1 MLLTMTILAVEAG
14 EQAEDSGINLL
25 PDTAELIWGLVAFL
39 LLFAVLSKLALPK
52 MNAMLEERAALI
64 QGRIEEAEATQQD
77 AERLRRQY
85 SDQLA
90 EARNEAGRIIE
101 EARGQAERLRADIVA
116 KAEEE
121 AGQIVQRSREDIA
134 AERARLVQSLRG
146 QVATL
151 SVDLA
156 GRIVQRELDEDAH
169 RDLVDQ
175 YINDLSG
182 MN

>member
-1 MLLTMTILAVEAG
+1 MLLSMQILAVEEAG
-14 EQAEDSGINLL
+14 EGGGLNLL

-39 LLFAVLSKLALPK
+39 LLFAVLRKFAFPKL
-52 MNAMLEERAALI
+52 NATLDERASLI
-64 QGRIEEAEATQQD
+64 QGRIDQAGQAEEQ

-85 SDQLA
+85 EEQLA
-90 EARNEAGRIIE
+90 QAREEAGRIID

-121 AGQIVQRSREDIA
+121 AAGIVQRSREEIE
-134 AERARLVQSLRG
+134 AERGRLVQSLRG
-146 QVATL
+146 QFAAL
-151 SVDLA
+151 SVELA
-156 GRIVQRELDEDAH
+156 GKIVQRELDESTH

-175 YINDLSG
+175 YINELSG

>member
-14 EQAEDSGINLL
+14 EQAEDGGINLL

-39 LLFAVLSKLALPK
+39 LLFAILSKFAFPK
-52 MNAMLEERAALI
+52 MNTMLEERAALI

-77 AERLRRQY
+77 AERLRREY
-85 SDQLA
+85 ADQLA
-90 EARNEAGRIIE
+90 DARNEAGRIIE

-121 AGQIVQRSREDIA
+121 AAQIVQRSREDIA

-156 GRIVQRELDEDAH
+156 GRIVQRELDESAH